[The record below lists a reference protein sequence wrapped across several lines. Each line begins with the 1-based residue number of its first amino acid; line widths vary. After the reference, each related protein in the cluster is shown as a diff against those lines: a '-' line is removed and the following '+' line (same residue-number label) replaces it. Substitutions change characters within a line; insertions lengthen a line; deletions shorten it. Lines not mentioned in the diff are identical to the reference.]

1 MQLDDYGDGFVPE
14 ERKHRPQAVIP
25 GAPLIVVLFVH
36 VCNLITREIKR
47 QICPM
52 SDTVDDITGVHAA

>member
-1 MQLDDYGDGFVPE
+1 MQLGDYGDGFVPE
-14 ERKHRPQAVIP
+14 ERKHRLQAVIP
-25 GAPLIVVLFVH
+25 GAPLIVVLL